1 MPGYSYTWANKKRQ
15 VLETYEII
23 RQESPLLLGMVGTG
37 AAATS
42 TKLEWLEDSVGPRR
56 FYPTGNSSGTLTVTA
71 DEVAMVKVGT
81 LVMAAGGPELFKVD
95 SASGTSITVS
105 LVAANGG
112 TRTAANAPANV
123 AWNIVADPEKEG
135 SEAGDGA
142 VHQAKIGYNYTQI
155 FRKDVTLSRSAIQTA
170 VYGNLDNQIDHQV
183 SLKLEEMV
191 RDMNGVLV
199 FGHRQERSGSALGMA
214 GGLYEFATGEGA
226 LSIDGSGTSALDDI
240 IINDAIQQISGA
252 GGNPSIVYTC
262 PAQARVIGASTRDQ
276 VRIVREDTIRGNYV
290 AQVVNALNGSL
301 LTIVADP
308 LMNIVPDQA
317 WVIDPSMMSI
327 HHMQAPTDSDSTG
340 PGFDGIRR
348 SLIAET
354 TFEFNNAKLRACQI
368 KGLLGADEA
377 IAKIRGGKMV
387 QITSS
392 EEAPV
397 YTKAVTE

>member
-1 MPGYSYTWANKKRQ
+1 MAGYSYTWANKKRQ
-15 VLETYEII
+15 VIETYEII
-23 RQESPLLLGMVGTG
+23 RQESPLLLGMIGTG
-37 AAATS
+37 EVATS

-56 FYPTGNSSGTLTVTA
+56 FYPTGNTSGALTVTA
-71 DEVAMVKVGT
+71 DEVAMVKVGS
-81 LVMAAGGPELFKVD
+81 LVMASGGPELFKVD

-135 SEAGDGA
+135 SEAGEGA

-170 VYGNLDNQIDHQV
+170 VYGNLDNQINNQV
-183 SLKLEEMV
+183 SIKLEEMV

-226 LSIDGSGTSALDDI
+226 LSVDGSGTSALDDI
-240 IINDAIQQISGA
+240 TINDAIQLVSGA

-262 PAQARVIGASTRDQ
+262 PAQARVIGAATRDQ
-276 VRIVREDTIRGNYV
+276 VRIVREDRVRGNYV

-308 LMNIVPDQA
+308 LMNVVPNEA
-317 WVIDPSMMSI
+317 WVIDPAMMSI
-327 HHMQAPTDSDSTG
+327 HHMQAPTDSDSTSA
-340 PGFDGIRR
+340 GFDGVRR

-377 IAKIRGGKMV
+377 IAKIRGGRMV

-397 YTKAVTE
+397 FTKAVTK

>member
-1 MPGYSYTWANKKRQ
+1 MAGVSYSLANKKRQ

-37 AAATS
+37 AAAAS

-71 DEVAMVKVGT
+71 DEVAMVKVGS

-95 SASGTSITVS
+95 SASGTSIVVS

-112 TRTAANAPANV
+112 SRTAANAPANV

-135 SEAGDGA
+135 SEAGDGPI
-142 VHQAKIGYNYTQI
+142 HQAKISYNYTQI

-226 LSIDGSGTSALDDI
+226 LSVDGSGSAALDDI
-240 IINDAIQQISGA
+240 IINDAIQQVAGA
-252 GGNPSIVYTC
+252 GGTPTIVYTC
-262 PAQARVIGASTRDQ
+262 PAQARVIGASSRDQ
-276 VRIVREDTIRGNYV
+276 VQIVREDRVRGNYV
-290 AQVVNALNGSL
+290 AQVVNSLNGSL

-377 IAKIRGGKMV
+377 IAKIRGDKTV
-387 QITSS
+387 NINSS
-392 EEAPV
+392 EGNPV
-397 YTKAVTE
+397 FTKAVTE

>member
-15 VLETYEII
+15 VIETYEII
-23 RQESPLLLGMVGTG
+23 RQESPLLLGMIGTG
-37 AAATS
+37 EVATS

-56 FYPTGNSSGTLTVTA
+56 FYPTGNTSGALTVTA
-71 DEVAMVKVGT
+71 DEVAMVKVGS
-81 LVMAAGGPELFKVD
+81 LVMASGGPELFKVD

-112 TRTAANAPANV
+112 SRTASTAPANV

-170 VYGNLDNQIDHQV
+170 VYGNLDNQINNQV

-226 LSIDGSGTSALDDI
+226 LSVDGGGTAALDDI
-240 IINDAIQQISGA
+240 TINDAIQLVSGA

-262 PAQARVIGASTRDQ
+262 PAQARVIGAATRDQ
-276 VRIVREDTIRGNYV
+276 VRIVREDRVRGNYV

-308 LMNIVPDQA
+308 LMNVVPNEA
-317 WVIDPSMMSI
+317 WVIDPAMMSI

-377 IAKIRGGKMV
+377 IAKIRGGKLV

-392 EEAPV
+392 AEAPV
-397 YTKAVTE
+397 FTKAVTE

>member
-1 MPGYSYTWANKKRQ
+1 MAGYSYTWANKKRQ

-23 RQESPLLLGMVGTG
+23 RQESPLLIGMIGTG
-37 AAATS
+37 EAATS

-56 FYPTGNSSGTLTVTA
+56 FYPSANSSGALTVTA
-71 DEVAMVKVGT
+71 DEVAMVKVGS
-81 LVMAAGGPELFKVD
+81 LVMASGGPELFKVD

-105 LVAANGG
+105 LVAANSG

-123 AWNIVADPEKEG
+123 AWYIVADPEREG

-170 VYGNLDNQIDHQV
+170 VYGNLDNQINNQV

-226 LSIDGSGTSALDDI
+226 LSVDGGGTAALDDI
-240 IINDAIQQISGA
+240 TINDAIQLVSGA

-276 VRIVREDTIRGNYV
+276 VRIVREDRVRGNYV

-308 LMNIVPDQA
+308 LMNVVPNEA
-317 WVIDPSMMSI
+317 WVIDPAMMSI
-327 HHMQAPTDSDSTG
+327 HHMQAPTDSDSTSA
-340 PGFDGIRR
+340 GFDGVRR

-377 IAKIRGGKMV
+377 IAKIRGGKLV

-392 EEAPV
+392 AEAPV
-397 YTKAVTE
+397 FTKAVTE

>member
-1 MPGYSYTWANKKRQ
+1 MPGYSYTWANKRRQ

-23 RQESPLLLGMVGTG
+23 RQESPLLLGMIGTG
-37 AAATS
+37 EVATS

-56 FYPTGNSSGTLTVTA
+56 FYPTGNTSGALTVTA
-71 DEVAMVKVGT
+71 DEVAMVKVGS
-81 LVMAAGGPELFKVD
+81 LVMASGGPELFKVD

-135 SEAGDGA
+135 SEAGEGA

-170 VYGNLDNQIDHQV
+170 VYGNLDNQINNQV
-183 SLKLEEMV
+183 SIKLEEMV

-226 LSIDGSGTSALDDI
+226 LSVDGSGTSALDDI
-240 IINDAIQQISGA
+240 TINDAIQLVSGA

-262 PAQARVIGASTRDQ
+262 PAQARVIGAATRDQ
-276 VRIVREDTIRGNYV
+276 VRIVREDRVRGNYV

-308 LMNIVPDQA
+308 LMNVVPNEA
-317 WVIDPSMMSI
+317 WVIDPAMMSI
-327 HHMQAPTDSDSTG
+327 HHMQAPTDSDSTSA
-340 PGFDGIRR
+340 GFDGVRR

-377 IAKIRGGKMV
+377 IAKIRGGRMV

-397 YTKAVTE
+397 FTKAVTK

>member
-1 MPGYSYTWANKKRQ
+1 MPGYSYTWANKRRQ

-23 RQESPLLLGMVGTG
+23 RQESPLLLGMIGTG
-37 AAATS
+37 EAATS

-56 FYPTGNSSGTLTVTA
+56 FYPTGNTSGALTVTA
-71 DEVAMVKVGT
+71 DEVAMVKVGS
-81 LVMAAGGPELFKVD
+81 LVMASGGPELFKVD

-170 VYGNLDNQIDHQV
+170 VYGNLDNQINNQV

-226 LSIDGSGTSALDDI
+226 LSVDGGGTSALDDI
-240 IINDAIQQISGA
+240 TINDAIQLVSGA

-276 VRIVREDTIRGNYV
+276 VRIVREDRVRGNYV

-308 LMNIVPDQA
+308 LMNVVPNEA
-317 WVIDPSMMSI
+317 WVIDPAMMSI
-327 HHMQAPTDSDSTG
+327 HHMQPPTDSDSTG

-377 IAKIRGGKMV
+377 IAKIRGGKLV

-392 EEAPV
+392 AEAPV
-397 YTKAVTE
+397 FTKAVTE

>member
-1 MPGYSYTWANKKRQ
+1 MAGYSYTWANKKRQ
-15 VLETYEII
+15 VLNTYEII
-23 RQESPLLLGMVGTG
+23 RQESPLLLGMIGTG
-37 AAATS
+37 EAATS

-56 FYPTGNSSGTLTVTA
+56 FYPSANSSGALTVTA
-71 DEVAMVKVGT
+71 DEVAMVKVGS
-81 LVMAAGGPELFKVD
+81 LVMASGGPELFKVD

-112 TRTAANAPANV
+112 SRTASTAPASV

-135 SEAGDGA
+135 SEAGDGP
-142 VHQAKIGYNYTQI
+142 VHQAKTAYNCTQI

-170 VYGNLDNQIDHQV
+170 VYGDLDNQINHQV

-226 LSIDGSGTSALDDI
+226 LSVDGGGTAILDDI
-240 IINDAIQQISGA
+240 TINDAIQLVAGA
-252 GGNPSIVYTC
+252 GGNATAVYTC
-262 PAQARVIGASTRDQ
+262 PALARVVGAATRDQ
-276 VRIVREDTIRGNYV
+276 VRIVREDRVRGNYV

-308 LMNIVPDQA
+308 LMNVVPNEA
-317 WVIDPSMMSI
+317 WVIDLSMISI
-327 HHMQAPTDSDSTG
+327 HHMQPPTDSDSTG

-368 KGLLGADEA
+368 KGLMNAEEA
-377 IAKIRGGKMV
+377 IAKLRGGRMV

>member
-1 MPGYSYTWANKKRQ
+1 MAGYSYTWANKKRQ

-23 RQESPLLLGMVGTG
+23 RQESPLLLGMIGTG
-37 AAATS
+37 EAATS

-56 FYPTGNSSGTLTVTA
+56 FYPTGNTSGALTVTA
-71 DEVAMVKVGT
+71 DEVAMVKVGS
-81 LVMAAGGPELFKVD
+81 LVMASGGPELFKVD

-112 TRTAANAPANV
+112 TRTASNAPANV

-135 SEAGDGA
+135 SEAGDGP
-142 VHQAKIGYNYTQI
+142 VHQVKTAYNYTQI

-170 VYGNLDNQIDHQV
+170 VYGDLDNQINHQV

-226 LSIDGSGTSALDDI
+226 LSVDGGGTAILDDI
-240 IINDAIQQISGA
+240 TINDAIQLVAGA
-252 GGNPSIVYTC
+252 GGNATAVYTC
-262 PAQARVIGASTRDQ
+262 PALARVVGAATRDQ
-276 VRIVREDTIRGNYV
+276 VRIVREDRVRGNYV

-308 LMNIVPDQA
+308 LMNVVPNEA
-317 WVIDPSMMSI
+317 WVIDLSMISI

-368 KGLLGADEA
+368 KGLMGAEEA
-377 IAKIRGGKMV
+377 IAKLRGGKLV

-397 YTKAVTE
+397 FTKAVTE

>member
-1 MPGYSYTWANKKRQ
+1 MPGVSYSWANKKRQ
-15 VLETYEII
+15 VLEAYEII

-71 DEVAMVKVGT
+71 DEVAMVKVGS

-95 SASGTSITVS
+95 SASGTSIVVS

-112 TRTAANAPANV
+112 SRTAANAPANV

-135 SEAGDGA
+135 SEAGDGPI
-142 VHQAKIGYNYTQI
+142 HQAKISYNYTQI

-226 LSIDGSGTSALDDI
+226 LSVDGSGTAALDDI
-240 IINDAIQQISGA
+240 IINDAIQQVSGA
-252 GGNPSIVYTC
+252 GGTPTIVYTC
-262 PAQARVIGASTRDQ
+262 PAQARVIGASSRDQ
-276 VRIVREDTIRGNYV
+276 VQIVREDRVRGNYV
-290 AQVVNALNGSL
+290 AQVVNSLNGSL

-397 YTKAVTE
+397 FTKAVTE

>member
-1 MPGYSYTWANKKRQ
+1 MAGYSYTWASKKRQ

-23 RQESPLLLGMVGTG
+23 RQESPLLLGMIGTG
-37 AAATS
+37 EAATS

-56 FYPTGNSSGTLTVTA
+56 FYPTGNTSGALTVTA
-71 DEVAMVKVGT
+71 DEVAMVKVGS
-81 LVMAAGGPELFKVD
+81 LVMASGGPELFKVD

-112 TRTAANAPANV
+112 SRTASTAPANV

-135 SEAGDGA
+135 SEAGDGP

-170 VYGNLDNQIDHQV
+170 VYGNLDNQINNQV

-226 LSIDGSGTSALDDI
+226 LSVDGSGTAALDDI
-240 IINDAIQQISGA
+240 IINDAIQQVSGA
-252 GGNPSIVYTC
+252 GGMPTVVYTC
-262 PAQARVIGASTRDQ
+262 PSQARVIGASTRDQ
-276 VRIVREDTIRGNYV
+276 VRIVREDRVRGNYV

-308 LMNIVPDQA
+308 LMNVVPNEA
-317 WVIDPSMMSI
+317 WVIDPAMMSI
-327 HHMQAPTDSDSTG
+327 HHMQAPTDSDSTSA
-340 PGFDGIRR
+340 GFDGVRR

-368 KGLLGADEA
+368 KNLLGAEEA
-377 IAKIRGGKMV
+377 IAAI
-387 QITSS
+387 
-392 EEAPV
+392 
-397 YTKAVTE
+397 KAK

>member
-1 MPGYSYTWANKKRQ
+1 MAGYSYAWANKKRQ
-15 VLETYEII
+15 VLATYEII
-23 RQESPLLLGMVGTG
+23 RQESPLLLGMIGTG
-37 AAATS
+37 EVATS

-56 FYPTGNSSGTLTVTA
+56 FYPSANSSGALTVTA
-71 DEVAMVKVGT
+71 DEVAMVKVGS
-81 LVMAAGGPELFKVD
+81 LVMASGGPELFKVD

-112 TRTAANAPANV
+112 SRTASTAPASV

-170 VYGNLDNQIDHQV
+170 VYGDLDNQINNQV

-226 LSIDGSGTSALDDI
+226 LSVDGGGTSALDDI
-240 IINDAIQQISGA
+240 TINDAIQLVSGA

-276 VRIVREDTIRGNYV
+276 VRIVREDRVRGNYV

-301 LTIVADP
+301 LTIIADP
-308 LMNIVPDQA
+308 LMNVVPNEA
-317 WVIDPSMMSI
+317 WVIDPEMMSI
-327 HHMQAPTDSDSTG
+327 HHMQAPTDSDSTSA
-340 PGFDGIRR
+340 GFDGVRR

-368 KGLLGADEA
+368 KNLQGAEEA
-377 IAKIRGGKMV
+377 IAAI
-387 QITSS
+387 
-392 EEAPV
+392 
-397 YTKAVTE
+397 KAK

>member
-1 MPGYSYTWANKKRQ
+1 MPGYSYTWANKRRQ

-23 RQESPLLLGMVGTG
+23 RQESPLLLGMIGTG
-37 AAATS
+37 EAATS

-56 FYPTGNSSGTLTVTA
+56 FYPTGNTSGALTVTA
-71 DEVAMVKVGT
+71 DEVAMVKVGS
-81 LVMAAGGPELFKVD
+81 LVMASGGPELFKVD

-112 TRTAANAPANV
+112 SRTASTAPANV

-135 SEAGDGA
+135 SEAGDGP

-170 VYGNLDNQIDHQV
+170 VYGNLDNQINNQV

-226 LSIDGSGTSALDDI
+226 LSVDGGGTSALDDI
-240 IINDAIQQISGA
+240 TINDAIQLVSGA
-252 GGNPSIVYTC
+252 GGHPSIVYTC

-276 VRIVREDTIRGNYV
+276 VRIVREDRVRGNYV

-308 LMNIVPDQA
+308 LMNVVPKEA
-317 WVIDPSMMSI
+317 WVIDPAMMSI
-327 HHMQAPTDSDSTG
+327 HHMQAPTDSDSTSA
-340 PGFDGIRR
+340 GFDGVRR

-377 IAKIRGGKMV
+377 IAKIRGGKLV

-397 YTKAVTE
+397 FTKAVTK

>member
-1 MPGYSYTWANKKRQ
+1 MAGYSYTWANKKRQ

-23 RQESPLLLGMVGTG
+23 RQEMPLLLGMIGTG
-37 AAATS
+37 EAATS
-42 TKLEWLEDSVGPRR
+42 TKVEWMEDSIGPRR
-56 FYPTGNSSGTLTVTA
+56 FKPTGNSSGSLTVTA
-71 DEVAMVKVGT
+71 EEVAMVKVGS
-81 LVMAAGGPELFKVD
+81 LVMAHGGPELFKVD
-95 SASGTSITVS
+95 SASGTTMTVS

-112 TRTAANAPANV
+112 SRNASNAPANV
-123 AWNIVADPEKEG
+123 PWTIVADPEKEG
-135 SEAGDGA
+135 SSAGDGPI
-142 VHQAKIGYNYTQI
+142 HQASMAYNYTQI

-170 VYGNLDNQIDHQV
+170 VYGNLDNQINHQV

-226 LSIDGSGTSALDDI
+226 LSVDGGGTSIFDDI
-240 IINDAIQQISGA
+240 IINDAIQQIAGA
-252 GGNPSIVYTC
+252 GGEGKAVLTC
-262 PAQARVIGASTRDQ
+262 PAQARVFGATSRDQ
-276 VRIVREDTIRGNYV
+276 VQILREDRVRGNYV

-317 WVIDPSMMSI
+317 WVIDPEMI
-327 HHMQAPTDSDSTG
+327 RIRHMQPPTDSDSTEN
-340 PGFDGIRR
+340 GFDGIRR

-368 KGLLGADEA
+368 KGLMGAEEA
-377 IAKIRGGKMV
+377 IAKLRGGKLV

-397 YTKAVTE
+397 FTKAVTE

>member
-1 MPGYSYTWANKKRQ
+1 MAGYSYTWANKKRQ

-23 RQESPLLLGMVGTG
+23 RQESPLLLGMIGTG
-37 AAATS
+37 AVATS

-56 FYPTGNSSGTLTVTA
+56 FYPTGNTTGTLTVTA
-71 DEVAMVKVGT
+71 DEVAMVKVGS
-81 LVMAAGGPELFKVD
+81 LVMASGGPELFKVD
-95 SASGTSITVS
+95 SASGTSIVVS

-112 TRTAANAPANV
+112 TRTSANAPANV

-135 SEAGDGA
+135 SEAGDGP
-142 VHQAKIGYNYTQI
+142 VHQAKTAYNYTQI

-170 VYGNLDNQIDHQV
+170 VYGNLDNQINNQV

-226 LSIDGSGTSALDDI
+226 LSIDGGGTAILDDI
-240 IINDAIQQISGA
+240 TINDGIQLVSGA
-252 GGNPSIVYTC
+252 GGNATAVYTC
-262 PAQARVIGASTRDQ
+262 PALARVIGAATRDQ
-276 VRIVREDTIRGNYV
+276 VRIVREDRVRGNYV

-308 LMNIVPDQA
+308 LMNVVPNEA
-317 WVIDPSMMSI
+317 WVIDPAMMSI

-354 TFEFNNAKLRACQI
+354 TFEFNNAKLRACRI
-368 KGLLGADEA
+368 KNLLDPDVA
-377 IAKIRGGKMV
+377 IAKLRGGRMV

-392 EEAPV
+392 QEAPV
-397 YTKAVTE
+397 FTKAVTE

>member
-1 MPGYSYTWANKKRQ
+1 MAGYSYTWANKKRQ

-23 RQESPLLLGMVGTG
+23 RQESPLLLGMIGTG
-37 AAATS
+37 EVATS

-56 FYPTGNSSGTLTVTA
+56 FYPTVNTSGALTVTA
-71 DEVAMVKVGT
+71 DEVAMVKVGS

-112 TRTAANAPANV
+112 SRTAANAPANV

-170 VYGNLDNQIDHQV
+170 VYGNLDNQINNQV

-226 LSIDGSGTSALDDI
+226 LSVDGGGTSALDDI
-240 IINDAIQQISGA
+240 TINDAIQLVSGA

-276 VRIVREDTIRGNYV
+276 VRIVREDRVRGNYV

-308 LMNIVPDQA
+308 LMNVVPNEA
-317 WVIDPSMMSI
+317 WVIDPAMMSI
-327 HHMQAPTDSDSTG
+327 HHMQPPTDSDSTG

-392 EEAPV
+392 AEAPV
-397 YTKAVTE
+397 FTKAVTE

>member
-1 MPGYSYTWANKKRQ
+1 MAGYSYTWANKKRQ

-23 RQESPLLLGMVGTG
+23 RQESPLLLGMIGTG
-37 AAATS
+37 AVATS

-56 FYPTGNSSGTLTVTA
+56 FYPSANSSGALTVTA
-71 DEVAMVKVGT
+71 DEVAMVKVGS
-81 LVMAAGGPELFKVD
+81 LVMASGGPELFKVD

-123 AWNIVADPEKEG
+123 AWNIVADPEREG

-170 VYGNLDNQIDHQV
+170 VYGNLDNQINNQV

-226 LSIDGSGTSALDDI
+226 LSVDGSGTAALDDI
-240 IINDAIQQISGA
+240 IINDAIQQVSGA

-276 VRIVREDTIRGNYV
+276 VRIVREDRVRGNYV

-317 WVIDPSMMSI
+317 WVIDPAMMSI
-327 HHMQAPTDSDSTG
+327 HHMQAPTDSDSTSA
-340 PGFDGIRR
+340 GFDGVRR

-377 IAKIRGGKMV
+377 IAKIRGGKLV

-397 YTKAVTE
+397 FTKTVTA

>member
-1 MPGYSYTWANKKRQ
+1 MAGVSYSLANKKRQ

-71 DEVAMVKVGT
+71 DEVAMVKVGS

-95 SASGTSITVS
+95 SASGTSIVVS

-112 TRTAANAPANV
+112 SRTAANAPANV

-135 SEAGDGA
+135 SEAGDGPI
-142 VHQAKIGYNYTQI
+142 HQAKISYNYTQI

-226 LSIDGSGTSALDDI
+226 LSVDGSGSAALDDI
-240 IINDAIQQISGA
+240 IINDAIQQVAGA
-252 GGNPSIVYTC
+252 GGTPTIVYTC
-262 PAQARVIGASTRDQ
+262 PAQARVIGASSRDQ
-276 VRIVREDTIRGNYV
+276 VQIVREDRVRGNYV
-290 AQVVNALNGSL
+290 AQVVNSLNGSL

-377 IAKIRGGKMV
+377 IAKIRGDKTV
-387 QITSS
+387 NINSS
-392 EEAPV
+392 QGNPV

>member
-15 VLETYEII
+15 VINTYEII
-23 RQESPLLLGMVGTG
+23 RQESPLLLGIVGTG
-37 AAATS
+37 EAATS

-56 FYPTGNSSGTLTVTA
+56 IKPTGNSSGSLTVTA
-71 DEVAMVKVGT
+71 NEVAMVKVGT
-81 LVMAAGGPELFKVD
+81 LIMAAGGPELFKVD

-123 AWNIVADPEKEG
+123 PWTIVADPEKEG

-170 VYGNLDNQIDHQV
+170 VYGDLDNQINNQV

-226 LSIDGSGTSALDDI
+226 LSVDGGGTSALDDI
-240 IINDAIQQISGA
+240 IINDAIQLVSGA
-252 GGNPSIVYTC
+252 GGNPTAVLTC
-262 PAQARVIGASTRDQ
+262 PALARVIGAATRDQ
-276 VRIVREDTIRGNYV
+276 VRIVREDRVRGNYV

-308 LMNIVPDQA
+308 LMNVVPNEA
-317 WVIDPSMMSI
+317 WVIDPSMISI

-354 TFEFNNAKLRACQI
+354 TFEFNNAKLRACRI
-368 KGLLGADEA
+368 KNLMDADEA
-377 IAKIRGGKMV
+377 IAKIRGDKTV
-387 QITSS
+387 NINSS
-392 EEAPV
+392 EGNPV
-397 YTKAVTE
+397 FTKAVTE

>member
-23 RQESPLLLGMVGTG
+23 RQESPLLLGMIGTG
-37 AAATS
+37 EVATS

-56 FYPTGNSSGTLTVTA
+56 FYPTGNTSGALTVTA
-71 DEVAMVKVGT
+71 DEVAMVKVGS
-81 LVMAAGGPELFKVD
+81 LVMATGGPELFKVD
-95 SASGTSITVS
+95 STSGTSITVS

-112 TRTAANAPANV
+112 TRTASNAPANV

-170 VYGNLDNQIDHQV
+170 VYGNLDNQINNQV

-199 FGHRQERSGSALGMA
+199 FGHRQERSGSAIGMA
-214 GGLYEFATGEGA
+214 GGLYEFATGAGA
-226 LSIDGSGTSALDDI
+226 LSVDGGGTSALNDI
-240 IINDAIQQISGA
+240 SINDAIQLVSGA

-276 VRIVREDTIRGNYV
+276 VRIVREDRVRGNYV

-308 LMNIVPDQA
+308 LMNVVPNEA
-317 WVIDPSMMSI
+317 WVIDPAMMSI
-327 HHMQAPTDSDSTG
+327 HHMQSPTDSDSTSA
-340 PGFDGIRR
+340 GFDGVRR

-368 KGLLGADEA
+368 KNLQGAEEA
-377 IAKIRGGKMV
+377 IAAI
-387 QITSS
+387 
-392 EEAPV
+392 
-397 YTKAVTE
+397 KAK

>member
-1 MPGYSYTWANKKRQ
+1 MAGYSYTWANKKRQ
-15 VLETYEII
+15 VLEAYDII
-23 RQESPLLLGMVGTG
+23 RQESPLLLSMIGTG
-37 AAATS
+37 TAATS
-42 TKLEWLEDSVGPRR
+42 TKLEWMEDSVGPRR
-56 FYPTGNSSGTLTVTA
+56 IYPTGNSSGTLTVTA

-81 LVMAAGGPELFKVD
+81 LVMAQGGPELFKVD

-112 TRTAANAPANV
+112 SRTAANAPANV

-135 SEAGDGA
+135 SEAGDGPI
-142 VHQAKIGYNYTQI
+142 HQAKISYNYTQI

-170 VYGNLDNQIDHQV
+170 VYGELDNQINNQV

-226 LSIDGSGTSALDDI
+226 LSVDGGGTSALDDI
-240 IINDAIQQISGA
+240 IINDAIQLVSGA
-252 GGNPSIVYTC
+252 GGNPTAVLTC
-262 PAQARVIGASTRDQ
+262 PPLARVIGAATRDQ
-276 VRIVREDTIRGNYV
+276 VRIVREDRVRGNYV

-308 LMNIVPDQA
+308 LMNVVPNEA
-317 WVIDPSMMSI
+317 WVIDPSMISI
-327 HHMQAPTDSDSTG
+327 HHMQPPTDSDSTG

-354 TFEFNNAKLRACQI
+354 TFEFNNAKLRACRI
-368 KGLLGADEA
+368 KNLMDADEA
-377 IAKIRGGKMV
+377 IAKLRGGKMV
-387 QITSS
+387 QISSS
-392 EEAPV
+392 EESPV
-397 YTKAVTE
+397 FTKAVTE

>member
-1 MPGYSYTWANKKRQ
+1 MAGFSYTWANKKRQ
-15 VLETYEII
+15 VLESYELL
-23 RQESPLLLGMVGTG
+23 RQESPLLLGMIGTG
-37 AAATS
+37 AVATS

-56 FYPTGNSSGTLTVTA
+56 IYPTGNSSGTLTVTA

-81 LVMAAGGPELFKVD
+81 LVMASGGPELFKVD
-95 SASGTSITVS
+95 SASGTSIVVS

-112 TRTAANAPANV
+112 SRTAANAPANV

-135 SEAGDGA
+135 SKAGDGA
-142 VHQAKIGYNYTQI
+142 VHQAKTAYNYTQI
-155 FRKDVTLSRSAIQTA
+155 FRKDVVISRTGFQVS
-170 VYGNLDNQIDHQV
+170 VFGDNDNLVDYQV

-226 LSIDGSGTSALDDI
+226 LSVDGGGTEALNDI
-240 IINDAIQQISGA
+240 TINDAIQQVAGA
-252 GGNPSIVYTC
+252 GGTPTVVYTC
-262 PAQARVIGASTRDQ
+262 PAQARVIGASSRDQ
-276 VRIVREDTIRGNYV
+276 IQIVREDRVRGNYV

-327 HHMQAPTDSDSTG
+327 HHMQAPMDEDSTER
-340 PGFDGIRR
+340 GFDGVRR

-368 KGLLGADEA
+368 KGLLGAEEA
-377 IAKIRGGKMV
+377 IAKLRGGKLV

-397 YTKAVTE
+397 FTKAVTE

>member
-37 AAATS
+37 VAATS

-71 DEVAMVKVGT
+71 DEVAMVKVGS
-81 LVMAAGGPELFKVD
+81 LVMASGGPELFKVD
-95 SASGTSITVS
+95 SASGTSIVVS

-112 TRTAANAPANV
+112 TRTAANAPASV

-135 SEAGDGA
+135 SEPGDGA
-142 VHQAKIGYNYTQI
+142 VHQAKISYNYTQI

-226 LSIDGSGTSALDDI
+226 LSIDGSGTAALDDI
-240 IINDAIQQISGA
+240 IINDAIQQVAGA
-252 GGNPSIVYTC
+252 GGTPTVVYTC
-262 PAQARVIGASTRDQ
+262 PAQARVIGASSRDQ
-276 VRIVREDTIRGNYV
+276 VQIVREDRVRGNYV

-397 YTKAVTE
+397 FTKAVTE

>member
-1 MPGYSYTWANKKRQ
+1 MAGYSYTWENKARQ
-15 VLETYEII
+15 VLKAYEII

-56 FYPTGNSSGTLTVTA
+56 IYPTGNSSETLTVTA
-71 DEVAMVKVGT
+71 DEVAMVKVGS
-81 LVMAAGGPELFKVD
+81 LVMASGGPELFKVD

-112 TRTAANAPANV
+112 SRTAANAPANV

-142 VHQAKIGYNYTQI
+142 VHQAKTAYNYTQI

-170 VYGNLDNQIDHQV
+170 VYGDLDNQIDHQV

-226 LSIDGSGTSALDDI
+226 LSIDGSGTAVLDDI
-240 IINDAIQQISGA
+240 IINDAIQQVSGA
-252 GGNPSIVYTC
+252 GGNPAAVLTC
-262 PAQARVIGASTRDQ
+262 PALGRVIGAATRDQ
-276 VRIVREDTIRGNYV
+276 VRIVREDRVRGNYV

-301 LTIVADP
+301 LTIIADP
-308 LMNIVPDQA
+308 LMNVVPNEA
-317 WVIDPSMMSI
+317 WVIDPSMISI
-327 HHMQAPTDSDSTG
+327 HHMQLPTDSDSTG

-354 TFEFNNAKLRACQI
+354 TFEFNNAKLRACRI
-368 KGLLGADEA
+368 KNLMDADEA
-377 IAKIRGGKMV
+377 IAKIRGGKLV

-397 YTKAVTE
+397 FTKAVTE

>member
-1 MPGYSYTWANKKRQ
+1 MPGVSYSWANKKRQ
-15 VLETYEII
+15 VLATYEII
-23 RQESPLLLGMVGTG
+23 RQESPLLLGMIGTG
-37 AAATS
+37 AAAES
-42 TKLEWLEDSVGPRR
+42 PKVEWMEDNVGPRR
-56 FYPTGNSSGTLTVTA
+56 IYPTGNSSGTLTVTA

-95 SASGTSITVS
+95 SASGTSIVVS

-123 AWNIVADPEKEG
+123 AWNIVADPEKEA
-135 SEAGDGA
+135 SSAGEGP
-142 VHQAKIGYNYTQI
+142 VHQARIAYNYTQI
-155 FRKDVTLSRSAIQTA
+155 FRKDVALSRTAFQTS
-170 VYGNLDNQIDHQV
+170 VFGDNDNKIDRQV

-214 GGLYEFATGEGA
+214 GGLYDFATGEGA
-226 LSIDGSGTSALDDI
+226 LSIDGSGAAALDDI
-240 IINDAIQQISGA
+240 IINDAIQQVAGA
-252 GGNPSIVYTC
+252 GGAPTVVYTC

-290 AQVVNALNGSL
+290 AQVVNSLNGSL

-317 WVIDPSMMSI
+317 WVLDPSMMSI
-327 HHMQAPTDSDSTG
+327 HHMQVPTDSDSTL
-340 PGFDGIRR
+340 PGFDGVRR

-368 KGLLGADEA
+368 KGLMDADEA
-377 IAKIRGGKMV
+377 IAKIRGDKTV
-387 QITSS
+387 NINSS
-392 EEAPV
+392 EGNPV
-397 YTKAVTE
+397 FTKAVTE

>member
-1 MPGYSYTWANKKRQ
+1 MAGYSYTWANKKRQ

-23 RQESPLLLGMVGTG
+23 RQESPLLLGMIGTG

-42 TKLEWLEDSVGPRR
+42 TKLEWMEDSVGPRR
-56 FYPTGNSSGTLTVTA
+56 FKPTGNSSGSLTVTA

-81 LVMAAGGPELFKVD
+81 LVMAQGGPELFKVD
-95 SASGTSITVS
+95 SASGTTITVS
-105 LVAANGG
+105 LVSANGG
-112 TRTAANAPANV
+112 SKTASTAPANV
-123 AWNIVADPEKEG
+123 PWTIVADPEKEG
-135 SEAGDGA
+135 SSAGDGPI
-142 VHQAKIGYNYTQI
+142 HQAKMAYNYTQI
-155 FRKDVTLSRSAIQTA
+155 FRKDVVLSRSAIQTA
-170 VYGNLDNQIDHQV
+170 VYGNLDNQINNQV
-183 SLKLEEMV
+183 GLKLEEMV

-226 LSIDGSGTSALDDI
+226 LSVDGSGSAALDDI
-240 IINDAIQQISGA
+240 IINDAIQLVAGA
-252 GGNPSIVYTC
+252 GGNPTIVYTC
-262 PAQARVIGASTRDQ
+262 PAQARVIGASSRDHVQ
-276 VRIVREDTIRGNYV
+276 IVREDRVRGNYV

-327 HHMQAPTDSDSTG
+327 HHMQPPTDSDSTSA
-340 PGFDGIRR
+340 GFDGVRR

-377 IAKIRGGKMV
+377 IAKIRGGKLV

>member
-1 MPGYSYTWANKKRQ
+1 MAGYSYTLANKKRQ
-15 VLETYEII
+15 VLNTYEII
-23 RQESPLLLGMVGTG
+23 RQESPLLLGMIGTG
-37 AAATS
+37 EVATS
-42 TKLEWLEDSVGPRR
+42 TKLEWMEDSVGPRR
-56 FYPTGNSSGTLTVTA
+56 FYPSANSSGALTVTA
-71 DEVAMVKVGT
+71 DEVAMVKVGS
-81 LVMAAGGPELFKVD
+81 LVMASGGPELFKVD

-112 TRTAANAPANV
+112 TRTANDAPTSV

-135 SEAGDGA
+135 SEAGDGPI
-142 VHQAKIGYNYTQI
+142 HQAKMAYNYTQI

-170 VYGNLDNQIDHQV
+170 VYGDLDNQINHQV

-226 LSIDGSGTSALDDI
+226 LSVDGGGTEALNDI
-240 IINDAIQQISGA
+240 TINDAIQLVAGA
-252 GGNPSIVYTC
+252 GGNPTIVYTC
-262 PAQARVIGASTRDQ
+262 PAQARVIGASSRDQ
-276 VRIVREDTIRGNYV
+276 VQIVREDRVRGNYV

-308 LMNIVPDQA
+308 LMNVVPNEA
-317 WVIDPSMMSI
+317 WVIDPAMMSI

-368 KGLLGADEA
+368 KGLRVADEA
-377 IAKIRGGKMV
+377 IAKIRGGKLV

-397 YTKAVTE
+397 FTKAVTE

>member
-1 MPGYSYTWANKKRQ
+1 MAGVSYSWANKKRQ

-23 RQESPLLLGMVGTG
+23 RQESPLLLGMIGTG
-37 AAATS
+37 AAAES
-42 TKLEWLEDSVGPRR
+42 PKVEWMEDNVGPRR

-95 SASGTSITVS
+95 SASGTSIVVS
-105 LVAANGG
+105 LVASNGG
-112 TRTAANAPANV
+112 TRTANDAPASV
-123 AWNIVADPEKEG
+123 AWNIVADPEKEA
-135 SEAGDGA
+135 SSAGEGP
-142 VHQAKIGYNYTQI
+142 VHQARIAYNYTQI
-155 FRKDVTLSRSAIQTA
+155 FRKDVALSRTAFQTS
-170 VYGNLDNQIDHQV
+170 VFGDNDNKIDRQV

-214 GGLYEFATGEGA
+214 GGLYDFATGEGA
-226 LSIDGSGTSALDDI
+226 LSIDGGGTAILDDI
-240 IINDAIQQISGA
+240 TINDAIQQVAGA
-252 GGNPSIVYTC
+252 GGTPTVVYTC
-262 PAQARVIGASTRDQ
+262 PPQARVIGASTRDQ

-290 AQVVNALNGSL
+290 AQVVNSLNGSL

-317 WVIDPSMMSI
+317 WVIDPTMMSI
-327 HHMQAPTDSDSTG
+327 HHMQAPTDSDSTL
-340 PGFDGIRR
+340 PGFDGVRR

-368 KGLLGADEA
+368 KGLMDADEA
-377 IAKIRGGKMV
+377 IAAI
-387 QITSS
+387 
-392 EEAPV
+392 
-397 YTKAVTE
+397 KAK

>member
-1 MPGYSYTWANKKRQ
+1 MAGHSYTWENKARQ
-15 VLETYEII
+15 VLEAYEII

-71 DEVAMVKVGT
+71 DEVAMVKVGS
-81 LVMAAGGPELFKVD
+81 LVMASGGPELFKVD
-95 SASGTSITVS
+95 SASGTSIVVS
-105 LVAANGG
+105 LVASNGG
-112 TRTAANAPANV
+112 TRTANDAPASV

-135 SEAGDGA
+135 SEPGDGA
-142 VHQAKIGYNYTQI
+142 VHQAKISYNYTQI

-170 VYGNLDNQIDHQV
+170 VYGSLDNQIDHQV

-226 LSIDGSGTSALDDI
+226 LSIDGSGTAILDDI
-240 IINDAIQQISGA
+240 TINDAIQLVSGA
-252 GGNPSIVYTC
+252 GGNPTAVLTC
-262 PAQARVIGASTRDQ
+262 PALARVIGAATRDQ

-290 AQVVNALNGSL
+290 AQVVNSLNGSL

-308 LMNIVPDQA
+308 LLNVVPNEA
-317 WVIDPSMMSI
+317 WVIDPSMISI

-354 TFEFNNAKLRACQI
+354 TFEFNNAKLRACRI
-368 KGLLGADEA
+368 KNLMDADEA
-377 IAKIRGGKMV
+377 IAAI
-387 QITSS
+387 
-392 EEAPV
+392 
-397 YTKAVTE
+397 KAK

>member
-1 MPGYSYTWANKKRQ
+1 MPGYSYTWANKRRQ

-23 RQESPLLLGMVGTG
+23 RQESPLLLGMIGTG
-37 AAATS
+37 EAATS
-42 TKLEWLEDSVGPRR
+42 TKLEWMEDSVGPRR
-56 FYPTGNSSGTLTVTA
+56 FYPTGNTSGALTVTA
-71 DEVAMVKVGT
+71 DEVAMVKAGS
-81 LVMAAGGPELFKVD
+81 LVMASGGPELFKVD
-95 SASGTSITVS
+95 SASGTTINVS

-112 TRTAANAPANV
+112 SRTASTAPASV

-142 VHQAKIGYNYTQI
+142 VHQAKTAYNYTQI

-170 VYGNLDNQIDHQV
+170 VYGDLDNQINHQV

-226 LSIDGSGTSALDDI
+226 LSVDGGGTAILDDI
-240 IINDAIQQISGA
+240 TINDAIQLVAGA
-252 GGNPSIVYTC
+252 GGNATAVYTC
-262 PAQARVIGASTRDQ
+262 PALARVVGASTRDQ
-276 VRIVREDTIRGNYV
+276 VRIVREDRVRGNYV

-308 LMNIVPDQA
+308 LMNVVPNEA
-317 WVIDPSMMSI
+317 WVIDLSMISI
-327 HHMQAPTDSDSTG
+327 HHMQPPTDSDSTG

-348 SLIAET
+348 SLLAET

-368 KGLLGADEA
+368 KNLMDADEA
-377 IAKIRGGKMV
+377 IAKIRGDKTV
-387 QITSS
+387 NINSS
-392 EEAPV
+392 EGNPV
-397 YTKAVTE
+397 FTKAVTE

>member
-1 MPGYSYTWANKKRQ
+1 MPGYSYAWANKKRQ

-71 DEVAMVKVGT
+71 DEVAMVKVGS
-81 LVMAAGGPELFKVD
+81 LVMASGGPELFKVE

-170 VYGNLDNQIDHQV
+170 VYGNLDNQINNQV

-226 LSIDGSGTSALDDI
+226 LSVDGSGSAALDDI
-240 IINDAIQQISGA
+240 IINDAIQQVAGA
-252 GGNPSIVYTC
+252 GGTPTIVYTC

-276 VRIVREDTIRGNYV
+276 VRIVREDRVRGNYV

-308 LMNIVPDQA
+308 LMNVVPNEA
-317 WVIDPSMMSI
+317 WVIDPAMISI

-354 TFEFNNAKLRACQI
+354 TFEFNTAKLRACQI

-377 IAKIRGGKMV
+377 IAKIRGDKTV
-387 QITSS
+387 NINSS
-392 EEAPV
+392 QGNPV

>member
-15 VLETYEII
+15 VIETYEII
-23 RQESPLLLGMVGTG
+23 RQESPLLLGMIGTG
-37 AAATS
+37 EVATS

-56 FYPTGNSSGTLTVTA
+56 FYPTGNTSGALTVTA
-71 DEVAMVKVGT
+71 DEVAMVKVGS
-81 LVMAAGGPELFKVD
+81 LVMASGGPELFKVD

-112 TRTAANAPANV
+112 SRTASTAPANV

-170 VYGNLDNQIDHQV
+170 VYGNLDNQINNQV

-226 LSIDGSGTSALDDI
+226 LSVDGGGTAALDDI
-240 IINDAIQQISGA
+240 TINDAIQLVSGA

-276 VRIVREDTIRGNYV
+276 VRIVREDRIRGNYV

-308 LMNIVPDQA
+308 VMNVVPDQA
-317 WVIDPSMMSI
+317 WVIDPAMISI
-327 HHMQAPTDSDSTG
+327 HHMQPPTDSDSTG

-377 IAKIRGGKMV
+377 IAKIRGGKLV

-392 EEAPV
+392 AEAPV
-397 YTKAVTE
+397 FTKAVTE

>member
-1 MPGYSYTWANKKRQ
+1 MPGYSYAWANKKRQ
-15 VLETYEII
+15 VLNTYEII
-23 RQESPLLLGMVGTG
+23 RQESPLLLGMIGTG
-37 AAATS
+37 EVATS
-42 TKLEWLEDSVGPRR
+42 TKLEWMEDSIGPRR
-56 FYPTGNSSGTLTVTA
+56 FYPTGNTSGALTVTA
-71 DEVAMVKVGT
+71 DEVAMVKVGS
-81 LVMAAGGPELFKVD
+81 LVMAYGGPELFKVD
-95 SASGTSITVS
+95 SASATSITIS

-170 VYGNLDNQIDHQV
+170 VYGNLDNQINNQV
-183 SLKLEEMV
+183 SLNLEDMV

-226 LSIDGSGTSALDDI
+226 LSVDGSGTAALDDI
-240 IINDAIQQISGA
+240 IINDAIQQVSGA
-252 GGNPSIVYTC
+252 GGMPTLVYTC
-262 PAQARVIGASTRDQ
+262 PAQARVIGAATRDQ
-276 VRIVREDTIRGNYV
+276 VRIVREDRVRGNYV

-308 LMNIVPDQA
+308 LMNVVPNEA
-317 WVIDPSMMSI
+317 WVIDPAMMSI
-327 HHMQAPTDSDSTG
+327 HHMQAPTDSDSTSA
-340 PGFDGIRR
+340 GFDGVRR

-368 KGLLGADEA
+368 KNLLGAEEA
-377 IAKIRGGKMV
+377 IAKIRGGKLV

-397 YTKAVTE
+397 FTKAVTK

>member
-1 MPGYSYTWANKKRQ
+1 MAGYSYTWANKKRQ

-23 RQESPLLLGMVGTG
+23 RQESPLLLGMIGTG
-37 AAATS
+37 AVATS

-56 FYPTGNSSGTLTVTA
+56 FYPTGNTTGTLTVTA
-71 DEVAMVKVGT
+71 DEVAMVKVGS
-81 LVMAAGGPELFKVD
+81 LVMASGGPELFKVD

-135 SEAGDGA
+135 SEAGDGP

-170 VYGNLDNQIDHQV
+170 VYGNLDNQINNQV

-226 LSIDGSGTSALDDI
+226 LSIDGGGTAILDDI
-240 IINDAIQQISGA
+240 TINDGIQLVSGA
-252 GGNPSIVYTC
+252 GGNATAVYTC
-262 PAQARVIGASTRDQ
+262 PALARVIGAATRDQ
-276 VRIVREDTIRGNYV
+276 VRIVREDRVRGNYV

-308 LMNIVPDQA
+308 LMNVVPNEA
-317 WVIDPSMMSI
+317 WVIDPAMMSI

-354 TFEFNNAKLRACQI
+354 TFEFNNAKLRACRI
-368 KGLLGADEA
+368 KNLLDPDVA
-377 IAKIRGGKMV
+377 IAKLRGGRMV

-392 EEAPV
+392 QEAPV
-397 YTKAVTE
+397 FTKAVTE

>member
-15 VLETYEII
+15 VLNTYEII
-23 RQESPLLLGMVGTG
+23 RQESPLLLGMIGTG
-37 AAATS
+37 ENATS

-56 FYPTGNSSGTLTVTA
+56 FYPSANISGALTVTA
-71 DEVAMVKVGT
+71 DEVAMVKVGS

-105 LVAANGG
+105 LVAENGG
-112 TRTAANAPANV
+112 IRTASTVPANV

-135 SEAGDGA
+135 SEAGDGPI
-142 VHQAKIGYNYTQI
+142 HQAKTAYNYTQI

-170 VYGNLDNQIDHQV
+170 VYGDLDNQINHQV

-199 FGHRQERSGSALGMA
+199 FGHRQDGSGSALGMA

-226 LSIDGSGTSALDDI
+226 LSIDGGGTAILDDI
-240 IINDAIQQISGA
+240 TINDGIQLVAGA
-252 GGNPSIVYTC
+252 GGNATAVYTC
-262 PAQARVIGASTRDQ
+262 PALARVVGAATRDQ
-276 VRIVREDTIRGNYV
+276 VRIVREDRVRGNYV

-308 LMNIVPDQA
+308 LMNVVPNEA
-317 WVIDPSMMSI
+317 WVIDMSMISI
-327 HHMQAPTDSDSTG
+327 HHMQPPTDSDSTG

-368 KGLLGADEA
+368 KNLMDADEA
-377 IAKIRGGKMV
+377 IAKIRGGKFV
-387 QITSS
+387 QISSS
-392 EEAPV
+392 EGSPV
-397 YTKAVTE
+397 FTKAVTE

>member
-1 MPGYSYTWANKKRQ
+1 MAGVSYSWANKKRQ

-23 RQESPLLLGMVGTG
+23 RQESPLLLGMIGTG

-42 TKLEWLEDSVGPRR
+42 TKLEWMEDSVGPRR
-56 FYPTGNSSGTLTVTA
+56 FYPTGKTSGALTVTA
-71 DEVAMVKVGT
+71 DEVAMVKVGS
-81 LVMAAGGPELFKVD
+81 LVMASGGPELFKVD

-170 VYGNLDNQIDHQV
+170 VYGNLDNQIDNQV
-183 SLKLEEMV
+183 GLKLEEMV

-226 LSIDGSGTSALDDI
+226 LSVDGSGTSALDDI

-262 PAQARVIGASTRDQ
+262 PAQARVIGAATRDQ
-276 VRIVREDTIRGNYV
+276 VRIVREDRVRGNYV

-308 LMNIVPDQA
+308 VMNVVPDQA
-317 WVIDPSMMSI
+317 WVIDPSMISI

-377 IAKIRGGKMV
+377 IAKIRGDKTV
-387 QITSS
+387 NINSS
-392 EEAPV
+392 EGNPV

>member
-1 MPGYSYTWANKKRQ
+1 MAGYSYTWASKKRQ

-23 RQESPLLLGMVGTG
+23 RQESPLLLGMIGTG
-37 AAATS
+37 EAATS

-56 FYPTGNSSGTLTVTA
+56 FYPTGNTSGALTVTA
-71 DEVAMVKVGT
+71 DEVAMVKVGS
-81 LVMAAGGPELFKVD
+81 LVMASGGPELFKVD

-112 TRTAANAPANV
+112 SRTASTAPANV

-135 SEAGDGA
+135 SEAGDGP

-170 VYGNLDNQIDHQV
+170 VYGNLDNQINNQV

-226 LSIDGSGTSALDDI
+226 LSVDGSGTAALDDI
-240 IINDAIQQISGA
+240 IINDAIQQVSGA
-252 GGNPSIVYTC
+252 GGMPTVVYTC

-276 VRIVREDTIRGNYV
+276 VRIVREDRVRGNYV

-308 LMNIVPDQA
+308 LMNVVPNEA
-317 WVIDPSMMSI
+317 WVIDPAMMSI
-327 HHMQAPTDSDSTG
+327 HHMQAPTDSDSTSA
-340 PGFDGIRR
+340 GFDGVRR

-377 IAKIRGGKMV
+377 IAKIRGGKLV

-397 YTKAVTE
+397 FTKTVTK